1 MKAWR
6 TYGKGDMR
14 LDEVPVPEVKPGW
27 VLVKMKTIQVSI
39 TEVALFQGTSGNIE
53 KLLEAE
59 SPRQMLGHEFCG
71 EVVEVGENV
80 TILKKGDRVSY
91 CCSVSCHECALC
103 LAGYEDLCC
112 KGPKL
117 GIDMP
122 GVLAEYALLPA
133 AGLVVLP
140 DSITD
145 SEGAALQPL
154 AGTLGALSL
163 VGVEMGDTIVV
174 LGQGSM
180 GLNATQICRV
190 SGAAKVI
197 GVDIIENSLNMSK
210 KLGADMVINA
220 KTVDPVEAVMEA
232 THGVGADL
240 VVECAGGSP
249 KLGLSGTSALSQA
262 MQMVR
267 DKGRI
272 SQIALLGANAQVDI
286 SPLNQSGVMYRGLS
300 SGSRKLAQYAVDLV
314 ATKRVQLAPLVSH
327 ELEGLDKMLEAI
339 EITGN
344 KAKYGVI
351 NPAQVKVI

>member
-14 LDEVPVPEVKPGW
+14 LDEVPIPEVKPGW
-27 VLVKMKTIQVSI
+27 ALVKMKTVQVSV

-53 KLLEAE
+53 KLLEE
-59 SPRQMLGHEFCG
+59 ECPRQMLGHEFCG
-71 EVVEVGENV
+71 EVVEVGEGVIN
-80 TILKKGDRVSY
+80 LSKGDRVSY

-117 GIDMP
+117 GIDLP
-122 GVLAEYALLPA
+122 GVLAEYALLPV

-154 AGTLGALSL
+154 AGTLGALNL
-163 VGVEMGDTIVV
+163 VGIEMGDTAVV

-190 SGAAKVI
+190 CGAGKVI
-197 GVDIIENSLNMSK
+197 GVDVIDDILEMSK
-210 KLGADMVINA
+210 KLGAEIVINA
-220 KTVDPVEAVMEA
+220 KKVDPVEAVMEA

-249 KLGLSGTSALSQA
+249 KQGLSGTTALSQA
-262 MQMVR
+262 MSIVR

-272 SQIALLGANAQVDI
+272 SQIALLGNNAQVDI
-286 SPLNQSGVMYRGLS
+286 SPLNMSGVMYRGLS
-300 SGSRKLAQYAVDLV
+300 SGSRKLAQYTIDLV
-314 ATKRVQLAPLVSH
+314 TTKRVQLAPLVTH
-327 ELEGLDKMLEAI
+327 ELEGIDKMLEAF

-344 KAKYGVI
+344 KAKYGAI
-351 NPAQVKVI
+351 NPAQVKIA

>member
-14 LDEVPVPEVKPGW
+14 LDEVPMPEVKPGW
-27 VLVKMKTIQVSI
+27 ALVKMKTVQLSV

-53 KLLEAE
+53 KLLEE
-59 SPRQMLGHEFCG
+59 ECPRQMLGHEFCG
-71 EVVEVGENV
+71 EVVEAGEGVINMS
-80 TILKKGDRVSY
+80 KGDRVSY
-91 CCSVSCHECALC
+91 CCSVSCQECALC
-103 LAGYEDLCC
+103 LAGHEDLCC

-117 GIDMP
+117 GLDMP

-133 AGLVVLP
+133 PGLVVLP

-154 AGTLGALSL
+154 AGTLSAIAL
-163 VGVEMGDTIVV
+163 VGVEMGDTVAV

-190 SGAAKVI
+190 CGAGRVI
-197 GVDIIENSLNMSK
+197 GVDVIDAVLDMSK
-210 KLGADMVINA
+210 KMGADMVINA
-220 KTVDPVEAVMEA
+220 KSVDPVEAVMEA
-232 THGVGADL
+232 TNGVGADL

-249 KLGLSGTSALSQA
+249 KQGLSGTSALSQA
-262 MQMVR
+262 MKMVR

-300 SGSRKLAQYAVDLV
+300 SGSRKLAEYAVDLV
-314 ATKRVQLAPLVSH
+314 ATKRVQLAPLVSY
-327 ELEGLDKMLEAI
+327 ELDGIDKILEAL

-344 KAKYGVI
+344 KAKYGTI
-351 NPAQVKVI
+351 NPAQVKIA

>member
-6 TYGKGDMR
+6 TYGIGDMR
-14 LDEVPVPEVKPGW
+14 LDEVPMPQVKPGW
-27 VLVKMKTIQVSI
+27 ALVKMKTIQVSV

-53 KLLEAE
+53 KQLEVE
-59 SPRQMLGHEFCG
+59 SPRQLFGHEFCG

-80 TILKKGDRVSY
+80 TNLSKGDRVSY

-117 GIDMP
+117 GLDIP
-122 GVLAEYALLPA
+122 GVLAEYALLSA

-140 DSITD
+140 DSVTD

-154 AGTLGALSL
+154 AGTLGALAL
-163 VGVEMGDTIVV
+163 VGVEMGDTVAV

-190 SGAAKVI
+190 CGAGKVI
-197 GVDIIENSLNMSK
+197 GVDITESNLDMSK

-220 KTVDPVEAVMEA
+220 KTVDPVDVVMEA

-249 KLGLSGTSALSQA
+249 KQGLSGTSALSQA

-314 ATKRVQLAPLVSH
+314 ATRRVQLAPLVTH

-344 KAKYGVI
+344 KAKYGAI
-351 NPAQVKVI
+351 NPAQVKVV